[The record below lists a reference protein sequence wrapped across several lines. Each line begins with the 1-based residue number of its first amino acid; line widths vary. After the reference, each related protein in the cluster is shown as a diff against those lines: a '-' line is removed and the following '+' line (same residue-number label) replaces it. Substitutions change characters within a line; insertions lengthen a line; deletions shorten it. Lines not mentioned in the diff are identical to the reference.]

1 MKKTRCVDSEELE
14 VLKRERDRLQKLLS
28 KVRSKINVTRLGP
41 CSNPRLNEAL
51 YKYVIIKFC
60 GPQDAATRFGI
71 SLSTVKSRL
80 CVEFQKRHQNIGRYT
95 LRRYSGIPT
104 LAQMRLIEHTNELEP
119 SMIDAP
125 EGWSKFSKVRLL
137 AEFDRFKKKHLA
149 LCDGQPTNL

>member
-60 GPQDAATRFGI
+60 GPQDAAKRFGI

-80 CVEFQKRHQNIGRYT
+80 CVEFKKRHPSAILYK

-104 LAQMRLIEHTNELEP
+104 LAQMRLIEHTNNLDP
-119 SMIDAP
+119 LMIDVP
-125 EGWSKFSKVRLL
+125 EGWSKFNKVRLL
-137 AEFDRFKKKHLA
+137 AEFDRLKKNILPCA
-149 LCDGQPTNL
+149 TNS